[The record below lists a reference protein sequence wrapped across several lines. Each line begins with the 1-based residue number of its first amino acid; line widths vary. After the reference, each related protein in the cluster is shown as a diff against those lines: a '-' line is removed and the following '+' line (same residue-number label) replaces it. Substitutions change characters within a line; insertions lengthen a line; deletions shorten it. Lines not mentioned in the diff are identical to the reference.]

1 MVEQVTDFASEA
13 MARAPEPT
21 PPRRSKLK
29 GYDGMPAQRLNPQ
42 GESQIKNY
50 PLDQVAKA
58 MTQGNRAAQML
69 NPIGE
74 SALRGGVTINRLS
87 QIIIDATELTN
98 LETSDDEKAAE
109 ETPINDEALARLAKA
124 MKEAN
129 IEVPS
134 PNRLLG
140 GLWQADDRGP
150 IARLSQQ

>member
-1 MVEQVTDFASEA
+1 M
-13 MARAPEPT
+13 
-21 PPRRSKLK
+21 LK
-29 GYDGMPAQRLNPQ
+29 SYDGMPAQRL
-42 GESQIKNY
+42 
-50 PLDQVAKA
+50 
-58 MTQGNRAAQML
+58 T
-69 NPIGE
+69 PIGE
-74 SALRGGVTINRLS
+74 SASRRGITINRLS

-150 IARLSQQ
+150 IARLTQQ